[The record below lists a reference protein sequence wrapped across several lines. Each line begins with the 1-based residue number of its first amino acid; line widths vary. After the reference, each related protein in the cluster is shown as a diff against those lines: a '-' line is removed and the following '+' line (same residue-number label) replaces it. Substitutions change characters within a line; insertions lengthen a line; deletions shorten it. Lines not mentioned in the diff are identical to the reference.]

1 MEHETGAW
9 VGVPHFP
16 KTLGQIEIDCTQCS
30 LQINH
35 TLLQTCLKN
44 TMNPAHFDINGEN
57 IVHIER

>member
-35 TLLQTCLKN
+35 TLFTNMFKEYFD
-44 TMNPAHFDINGEN
+44 PAHDIMRGKSSS
-57 IVHIER
+57 

>member
-35 TLLQTCLKN
+35 TLFTNMFKEYNEPC
-44 TMNPAHFDINGEN
+44 T
-57 IVHIER
+57 